1 MTKLMLIN
9 LLIVACYLTVS
20 LKDDY
25 ADIEGSLAFSILTVN
40 FMSKIQY
47 SPLDIE
53 RSILC

>member
-20 LKDDY
+20 LKHDY